1 MDQAFHTVLAEYH
14 QRAEVEAKLRD
25 GISRED
31 HLKQRDNFLL
41 QIGEGPATIL
51 NTLVK
56 EKGAKTIV
64 EVGTSYGYSTLW
76 FADAARATGGK
87 VVTLDLHAYK
97 QEYARA
103 ALERAGLAQYVEFK
117 AGDARESLAA
127 LKGPFDFVLL
137 DLWKDLY
144 IPCFNLIYPKLA
156 PGALIAADNMTSP
169 AFFHKDAEEYRKH
182 VRAEINIQS
191 LLLPIGSGIELSR
204 YTRGV
209 EFI

>member
-1 MDQAFHTVLAEYH
+1 MDQAFQTVLAEYH
-14 QRAEVEAKLRD
+14 QRAAAEAKLRD
-25 GISRED
+25 NISRED
-31 HLKQRDNFLL
+31 HLKQRDNLLL

-56 EKGAKTIV
+56 EKGAKVIV

-76 FADAARATGGK
+76 FADAARASGGK
-87 VVTLDLHAYK
+87 VITLDLHAYK

-103 ALERAGLAQYVEFK
+103 ALERAGLAKFVEFK

-127 LKGPFDFVLL
+127 LSGPFDFVLL

-144 IPCFNLIYPKLA
+144 VPCFDLIYPKLA
-156 PGALIAADNMTSP
+156 PNALIAADNMTSP
-169 AFFHKDAEEYRKH
+169 AFFHKDAEDYRKY
-182 VRAEINIQS
+182 VRAKADMQS
-191 LLLPIGSGIELSR
+191 ILLPIGSGIELSR

-209 EFI
+209 EFV